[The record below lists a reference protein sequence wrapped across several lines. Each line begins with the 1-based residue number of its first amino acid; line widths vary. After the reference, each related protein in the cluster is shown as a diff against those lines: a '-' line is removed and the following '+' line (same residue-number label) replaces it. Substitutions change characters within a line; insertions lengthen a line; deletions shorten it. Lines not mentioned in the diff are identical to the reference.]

1 MNSEGVNLS
10 LVACS
15 HELKTPLCLIR
26 QLTFELDQEKTLEKQ
41 QEIIRRIRLTTERSL
56 RLADNLT
63 KIARLE
69 GAMFELEPI
78 QINGLCQEVVDEL
91 LPLSRALAQTFDIKI
106 SSQSTVVVGHRE
118 LLRSLL
124 LGLVDNSL
132 NYTGSKKI
140 RITARQNHGE
150 TVLAVRDFGPIM
162 DLSQFRKLSAKLGK
176 TNAPISAR
184 PMASSLGLVIADKF
198 ASAMQG
204 RLSVSRH
211 HAGGVTFR
219 AHLPLSSQLNLLELA

>member
-1 MNSEGVNLS
+1 MNNEGVNLS
-10 LVACS
+10 LTACS

-26 QLTFELDQEKTLEKQ
+26 QLTFELAQEKNPKKQ

-56 RLADNLT
+56 RLADNLA

-69 GAMFELEPI
+69 NALFELEPI
-78 QINGLCQEVVDEL
+78 QVGGLCREVVDEL
-91 LPLSRALAQTFDIKI
+91 LPLSRALGQTFDIKI
-106 SSQSTVVVGHRE
+106 SNQSTVVVGHRE

-132 NYTGSKKI
+132 SCGDSKKI
-140 RITARQNHGE
+140 RITARQNHDE

-162 DLSQFRKLSAKLGK
+162 ELRQFRRLAGSLDFA
-176 TNAPISAR
+176 APISAR
-184 PMASSLGLVIADKF
+184 PLASSLGLLIANKF
-198 ASAMQG
+198 AGVMQG

-211 HAGGVTFR
+211 HSGGVTFR
-219 AHLPLSSQLNLLELA
+219 AHLPLSSQLNLLELT